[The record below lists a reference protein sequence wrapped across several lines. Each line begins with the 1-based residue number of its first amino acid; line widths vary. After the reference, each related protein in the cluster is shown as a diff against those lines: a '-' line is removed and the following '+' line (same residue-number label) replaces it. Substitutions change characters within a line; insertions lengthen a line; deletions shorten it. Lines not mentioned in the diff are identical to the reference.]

1 MAISISASPNVL
13 TEEESTLLRLTISSD
28 EAIPEG
34 GLELTVSS
42 ELENALG
49 QFDVFAAQ
57 FDNVQFVGVN
67 DNTSGF
73 RIRLQEETGTIT
85 LPAFDDEDAD
95 SPLDLTFSVEPG
107 EGYTVDESAGSVT
120 LTIEDA
126 EGGMTTP
133 EPEPEPPTTSPSP
146 EPGALQVSLFGGPSY
161 LIEDE
166 GTVSAHAFLATNGVI
181 PEGGLEVSGITPL
194 VARKA

>member
-1 MAISISASPNVL
+1 MRWLDFGCKLKKITKILFMAISISASPKVL
-13 TEEESTLLRLTISSD
+13 TEEESTLLTLTISSD
-28 EAIPEG
+28 EPIPEG
-34 GLELTVSS
+34 GLEVVVSS

-73 RIRLQEETGTIT
+73 RVRLQEETGTIT

-107 EGYTVDESAGSVT
+107 EGYTDRKSV
-120 LTIEDA
+120 
-126 EGGMTTP
+126 
-133 EPEPEPPTTSPSP
+133 
-146 EPGALQVSLFGGPSY
+146 V
-161 LIEDE
+161 
-166 GTVSAHAFLATNGVI
+166 
-181 PEGGLEVSGITPL
+181 
-194 VARKA
+194 

>member
-1 MAISISASPNVL
+1 MAISISSSPNVL
-13 TEEESTLLRLTISSD
+13 VEEEGTLLTLTISSD
-28 EAIPEG
+28 EPIPEG

-73 RIRLQEETGTIT
+73 RIRLQEETGSIT

-107 EGYTVDESAGSVT
+107 EGYTVDENAGSVT

-126 EGGMTTP
+126 EC
-133 EPEPEPPTTSPSP
+133 
-146 EPGALQVSLFGGPSY
+146 
-161 LIEDE
+161 
-166 GTVSAHAFLATNGVI
+166 
-181 PEGGLEVSGITPL
+181 
-194 VARKA
+194 